1 MNFIDGLKNFLLFIN
16 ENWTSILVIFGL
28 ILMLWKKIENYNK
41 LSTEEKI
48 AIAKRQIQERML
60 KLISD
65 AEENYEDWAKAGEIK
80 RAEVIARIYDEYP
93 ILSSVVNQDELIA
106 WIDEQIDAALP
117 TLRDLWEKKGAA

>member
-80 RAEVIARIYDEYP
+80 RAEVIARIYNEYP
-93 ILSSVVNQDELIA
+93 ILSSVVNQDELIV

-117 TLRDLWEKKGAA
+117 TLRDLWEKKEAV

>member
-16 ENWTSILVIFGL
+16 ENWTSVLVIFGL
-28 ILMLWKKIENYNK
+28 ILMLWKKIENYKK

-48 AIAKRQIQERML
+48 AIAKRQIQERIL

-93 ILSSVVNQDELIA
+93 ILSSVVNQDELIN
-106 WIDEQIDAALP
+106 WIDEQIDAALL
-117 TLRDLWEKKGAA
+117 TLRDLWEKKEAV

>member
-117 TLRDLWEKKGAA
+117 TLRDLWEKKEAV

>member
-80 RAEVIARIYDEYP
+80 RAEVIARIYDEYS

-117 TLRDLWEKKGAA
+117 TLRDLWEKKEVA

>member
-93 ILSSVVNQDELIA
+93 ILSSVVNQDELIE

-117 TLRDLWEKKGAA
+117 TLRELWEKKEAA

>member
-117 TLRDLWEKKGAA
+117 TLRDLWEKKGVA

>member
-117 TLRDLWEKKGAA
+117 TLRDLWEKKEVA

>member
-93 ILSSVVNQDELIA
+93 ILSSVINQDELIA

-117 TLRDLWEKKGAA
+117 TLRDLWEKKEAV

>member
-28 ILMLWKKIENYNK
+28 ILMFWKKIENYNK

-93 ILSSVVNQDELIA
+93 ILSSVVNQDELIE

-117 TLRDLWEKKGAA
+117 TLRELWEKKEAA

>member
-93 ILSSVVNQDELIA
+93 ILSSVVNQDELIT

-117 TLRDLWEKKGAA
+117 TLRDLWEKKGVA

>member
-16 ENWTSILVIFGL
+16 ENWTSVLVIFGL
-28 ILMLWKKIENYNK
+28 ILMLWKKIENYKK

-48 AIAKRQIQERML
+48 AIAKRQIQERIL

-93 ILSSVVNQDELIA
+93 ILSSVVNQDELIN

-117 TLRDLWEKKGAA
+117 TLRDLWEKKEAV